1 MEYGNNFRMIKDLFH
16 PVRVVAQAG
25 GLLMDD
31 RLRKSGIDIVGD
43 IPWGTHFCQ
52 FYQTQADLI
61 DILVSYF
68 KAGLDGNEFCMWI
81 TAHPLTEKEAEAAMR
96 NAVPDFD
103 RYLERG
109 QIEIVPYTEWYLKE
123 GVFDSR
129 RVLDGWVEKLAG
141 ATRRGFSGLRLTG
154 NTFWLERNGWG
165 DFLRYED
172 EVNTVIGNYRMV
184 ALCTYSLDRC
194 GASEIIDVVNTH
206 QFALAKRAGKW
217 DLIESAEHKR
227 AEDAMRESERRYR
240 GLFEHMHEG
249 FAYCR
254 VLFEDGAARD
264 FVYLSV
270 NHAFEP
276 LTGLRDVVGR
286 KVSEVIPGI
295 RESDP
300 ELFELY
306 GRVALTGYPE
316 KTEMYVSALA
326 RWFSIS
332 VYCPEREH
340 VVVVFDDI
348 TTRRRAEE
356 DIRRRVA
363 ILDGINRIFREALA
377 CETEEELGRF
387 CLTIAERMTGSAFG
401 FIAKIGTD
409 GLLHDIAISDPGWEL
424 CTMHDKTGHRRA
436 PVSFKVNGLY
446 GRVVLDRRT
455 FCTNTP
461 GSHPD
466 RIGTPEGHPPL
477 SAFLGAPLIHGGT
490 VIGMVGLGNRE
501 GGYRAEEMEILDS
514 LAGAITQVLVNKRAE
529 EALRASLTEKDVLMR
544 ELAHRTKNNMQVVS
558 SLIGMQAVA
567 TSDRNLIGALTDTQD
582 RIRAMA
588 LVHEKLYRSPSLS
601 SVNMREYATDLVK
614 ALLHAHAVADGSV
627 ALSLDLESLAFPIDA
642 ALHCGLIINE
652 LISNSLKYA
661 FPQGKRG
668 TIFLALRRVGNE
680 TELNYR
686 DDGPGLPRDLDLS
699 RSRSL
704 GLKLVYN
711 LAVRQLR
718 GSMDVRRDPATEF
731 VFRFQDFSHL
741 ERR

>member
-1 MEYGNNFRMIKDLFH
+1 MDE
-16 PVRVVAQAG
+16 
-25 GLLMDD
+25 GL
-31 RLRKSGIDIVGD
+31 RQSGIDIVGH

-52 FYQTQADLI
+52 FYQTQDDLV

-68 KAGLDGNEFCMWI
+68 KAGIDNNEFCMWI

-96 NAVPDFD
+96 KALPDFD
-103 RYLERG
+103 RCRDRG
-109 QIEIVPYTEWYLKE
+109 QIEIVPYTEWYLKG

-129 RVLDGWVEKLAG
+129 RVLDGWVEKLAD
-141 ATRRGFSGLRLTG
+141 ATQRGFSGLRLTG

-217 DLIESAEHKR
+217 DLIESTERKR
-227 AEDAMRESERRYR
+227 AEEAVRESERRYR
-240 GLFEHMHEG
+240 ALFEHMHEG
-249 FAYCR
+249 FAYCK
-254 VLFEDGAARD
+254 LLIEDGEARD
-264 FVYLSV
+264 FRFLSV
-270 NHAFEP
+270 NNTFEP
-276 LTGLRDVVGR
+276 MTGLKDVVGR

-295 RESDP
+295 RETDP
-300 ELFELY
+300 GIFEIC
-306 GRVALTGYPE
+306 GRVALTGNPE
-316 KTEMYVSALA
+316 KAEMFNAALR

-332 VYCPEREH
+332 IYFPEREH
-340 VVVVFDDI
+340 FVVIFDDI
-348 TTRRRAEE
+348 TKRKRAEE
-356 DIRRRVA
+356 EVRRRIA
-363 ILDGINRIFREALA
+363 ILDGINRIFQEALA
-377 CETEEELGRF
+377 CQTEEELGRI
-387 CLTIAERMTGSAFG
+387 CLAIAERMTRSAFG
-401 FIAKIGTD
+401 FVAKIGKD
-409 GLLHDIAISDPGWEL
+409 GCLHDIAISDPGWDL
-424 CTMHDKTGHRRA
+424 CTMYDKTGHRRP
-436 PVSFKVNGLY
+436 PVNFEIHGLY
-446 GRVVLDRRT
+446 GRAILDRKA
-455 FCTNTP
+455 FFTNDP
-461 GSHPD
+461 AAHPD
-466 RIGTPEGHPPL
+466 RVGTPEGHPPL

-490 VIGMVGLGNRE
+490 IIGMVGLGNRE
-501 GGYRAEEMEILDS
+501 GGYRPEELEVLDS

-567 TSDRNLIGALTDTQD
+567 ASDRNLIGALTDTQD

-601 SVNMREYATDLVK
+601 SVNMRDYATDLLK
-614 ALLHAHAVADGSV
+614 ALLHAHAVVDGSV
-627 ALSLDLESLAFPIDA
+627 ALSLDIEGLAFPIDA

-652 LISNSLKYA
+652 LVSNSLKYA
-661 FPQGKRG
+661 FPQGKHG
-668 TIFLALRRVGNE
+668 TIFLALRRVGDE
-680 TELNYR
+680 TELKYR

-699 RSRSL
+699 RSKSL

-718 GSMDVRRDPATEF
+718 GSMDVRRDTATEF
-731 VFRFQDFSHL
+731 VFRFRGFSHL
-741 ERR
+741 ERG